1 MLIANIPNTY
11 FQSMPAHSDF
21 LHLPCILP
29 MSVRSNKISQFFLN
43 YADYKVAVKPASN
56 IASSDSFHCCIAR
69 SRRTLGEWHAS
80 VFYSRPLPEKN
91 FGTLTKS

>member
-1 MLIANIPNTY
+1 MRIANIPNTY

-29 MSVRSNKISQFFLN
+29 MSVRSNKISQIFN

-56 IASSDSFHCCIAR
+56 IASSVTAFIAV
-69 SRRTLGEWHAS
+69 LLAAG
-80 VFYSRPLPEKN
+80 VL
-91 FGTLTKS
+91 